1 MRLKR
6 HITEGVEELDLDN
19 INTLIHKN
27 CKQYLK
33 LIGHRKPLFRGMDGN
48 PEVGIKDV
56 RKDRQPFG
64 MSNEEADFLNAW
76 LQKNGHA
83 RRDKSVM
90 CTSDGEHVDTFG
102 EPYYIFP
109 LDPITKYT
117 WFWSQDMN
125 VEGDAGWN
133 WDTLY
138 AWMKD
143 QMGKASNIQK
153 STLKKLKMPFED
165 FFTTNKEFNYAYDH
179 GYEMWIDCDKYY
191 FVLAGG
197 WSKWDTVKKMV
208 VK

>member
-6 HITEGVEELDLDN
+6 HIIEGVEEIDLN
-19 INTLIHKN
+19 SINSLIHKN

-33 LIGHRKPLFRGMDGN
+33 LLGHRKPLFRGMESQ
-48 PEVGIKDV
+48 PHTGIKDV
-56 RKDRQPFG
+56 RKDRYPYG
-64 MSNEEADFLNAW
+64 MSKEEADYLNAW

-83 RRDKSVM
+83 RRDQSVM
-90 CTSDGEHVDTFG
+90 CTSDSDHIDIFG

-125 VEGDAGWN
+125 MDGDAGWQHN
-133 WDTLY
+133 TLY
-138 AWMKD
+138 AWKLTTNGEYIVSD
-143 QMGKASNIQK
+143 AI
-153 STLKKLKMPFED
+153 LDKLKMPFED
-165 FFTTNKEFNYAYDH
+165 FFTTNKDFNYAYDH

-191 FVLAGG
+191 FVMAGG
-197 WSKWDTVKKMV
+197 WSKWDAVKQRV